1 MIHPFKNF
9 IGIEYLENLHN
20 IGVTIKEK
28 FDENLQIFSDENPGL
43 VPEFTPTQNIELIAG
58 DFLEM
63 NWSDA
68 SFLFANSTCFSPDLM
83 RALSKKAEELPVGAI
98 FVTFTKKLPL
108 LPENWEVINGF
119 RRLMSWGIATVYVH
133 RKMS

>member
-1 MIHPFKNF
+1 MIHPFKNY

-20 IGVTIKEK
+20 IGLTIKEK
-28 FDENLQIFSDENPGL
+28 FDENLQFFSEENPNL
-43 VPEFTPTQNIELIAG
+43 VPKFTYDQNIELVCG
-58 DFLEM
+58 DFLSM
-63 NWSDA
+63 DWSDA

-83 RALSKKAEELPVGAI
+83 QSLSKKTEELPIGAI
-98 FVTFTKKLPL
+98 FITFTKKLPM